1 MFEFEMTMKQANERH
16 EEMVRKLQLER
27 QLPRKAQANL
37 FANAINAVKTAFA
50 PKAVVPAKSSHNQGA
65 RHSLA
70 TK

>member
-1 MFEFEMTMKQANERH
+1 MFDFEMTVKQANERH
-16 EEMVRKLQLER
+16 EELVRELMLER

-37 FANAINAVKTAFA
+37 FANAINAAKAVFA
-50 PKAVVPAKSSHNQGA
+50 PKAVVPAPKQSA